1 MICDRALGRWAAREL
16 SERRPQACYL
26 FTQIALETLQWC
38 RRESIPTVLDNPNG
52 HIRNI
57 REVCEKESERW
68 FGKRLHG
75 HPTSEMVERVEQEYL
90 LADRI
95 RVHSEWAKNSMLRR
109 GVPESKIHVLR
120 QTLNLERFR
129 PPAERPGPQ
138 GPLRVCYVGSLDLRK
153 GFAYLLQ
160 AIRAVGPKRVQL
172 RIIGATGDRNCAQLF
187 ERERAGLQVE
197 CAQGD
202 PRRVYQES
210 EIFVLP
216 TLEDGLG
223 MVALEAQA
231 CGLPVIVT
239 EEAGA
244 KECVRPG
251 ETGWIVP
258 AKDVPAL
265 ALALEQAIERRKELG
280 DMGQQARK
288 DVEGYAGLAQ
298 LRQLSDWF
306 YSHTAADRL
315 PYGRGSVT
323 HAIY

>member
-1 MICDRALGRWAAREL
+1 
-16 SERRPQACYL
+16 
-26 FTQIALETLQWC
+26 
-38 RRESIPTVLDNPNG
+38 
-52 HIRNI
+52 
-57 REVCEKESERW
+57 
-68 FGKRLHG
+68 
-75 HPTSEMVERVEQEYL
+75 
-90 LADRI
+90 
-95 RVHSEWAKNSMLRR
+95 
-109 GVPESKIHVLR
+109 
-120 QTLNLERFR
+120 
-129 PPAERPGPQ
+129 
-138 GPLRVCYVGSLDLRK
+138 
-153 GFAYLLQ
+153 
-160 AIRAVGPKRVQL
+160 
-172 RIIGATGDRNCAQLF
+172 
-187 ERERAGLQVE
+187 
-197 CAQGD
+197 
-202 PRRVYQES
+202 
-210 EIFVLP
+210 
-216 TLEDGLG
+216 
-223 MVALEAQA
+223 
-231 CGLPVIVT
+231 VIVT